1 MERQAV
7 LTFSTR
13 QVDEEMDAVFDQLST
28 AVEAFRSIAADAA
41 RAESAWK
48 SAYARA
54 LLDAKVPGLKR
65 TAAEVEALATVATE
79 TPFLAYKLS
88 AAQERAQRELLG
100 SLRARLDGLR
110 TVCANL
116 RVMA

>member
-1 MERQAV
+1 M
-7 LTFSTR
+7 
-13 QVDEEMDAVFDQLST
+13 FDQLST

-48 SAYARA
+48 AAYARC
-54 LLDAKVPGLKR
+54 LLDAKNSTQKR
-65 TAAEVEALATVATE
+65 TAAEVDALATIATE
-79 TPFLAYKLS
+79 TPFLAYKLT